1 MAGAILP
8 GCRTWHNPKM
18 QPSRISL
25 LVLLALVGGALSGLL
40 LFDHHG
46 VGAAGTAVDAM
57 CGPDEQSGCETV
69 SKSRYSSI
77 GNISV
82 AAIGLVF
89 YGSVVFLASLALV
102 AGETVRSA
110 AAGLAVALVGAGVV
124 ADLGLFGLQ
133 AFAIGAFC
141 KLCLATYG
149 VNLALFALLWP
160 AMRQLGSAFATL
172 LGGEGRRAFVVW
184 ALGTFVVMVSVV
196 AVESALAGN
205 ADAQQQNLLGS
216 PAPVSSGDSGSVAS
230 IEAELARVRAQLGEL
245 QETLDDPKKYQEYQT
260 AKAMAQFASEQVHT
274 LTLDTIPFKGPD
286 GAPIRV
292 VAYSDFLCPY
302 CRNLATALSNY
313 LPNSGDRVAIFYKNY
328 PLDQDCNPGL
338 SRTLH
343 EGACELALGAV
354 CASEQDKFWP
364 YHDKIFA
371 QQPHNAEVDD
381 VVRIAASVGVE
392 EGQMRSC
399 MASSSAKDELAA
411 QIAEAKRLEVNST
424 PTLFING
431 KRLAQIGSLLQAI
444 ESESKRLGLE

>member
-1 MAGAILP
+1 M
-8 GCRTWHNPKM
+8 
-18 QPSRISL
+18 
-25 LVLLALVGGALSGLL
+25 
-40 LFDHHG
+40 
-46 VGAAGTAVDAM
+46 
-57 CGPDEQSGCETV
+57 
-69 SKSRYSSI
+69 
-77 GNISV
+77 
-82 AAIGLVF
+82 AAIGVVF

-133 AFAIGAFC
+133 AFVIGAFC

-184 ALGTFVVMVSVV
+184 ALGSLVMMVSVV

-216 PAPVSSGDSGSVAS
+216 PTPASSGDSGSVAS
-230 IEAELARVRAQLGEL
+230 LEAELARVRAQLGEL
-245 QETLDDPKKYQEYQT
+245 QETLDDPKKYQEYQEI
-260 AKAMAQFASEQVHT
+260 KALAQFASEQVQT
-274 LTLDTIPFKGPD
+274 LALDAIPFKGPD

-292 VAYSDFLCPY
+292 VEYSDFLCPY
-302 CRNLATALSNY
+302 CRNLAAALSNY

-328 PLDQDCNPGL
+328 PLDKDCNPSL

-354 CASEQDKFWP
+354 CASEQGKFWP
-364 YHDKIFA
+364 YHDRIFS
-371 QQPHNAEVDD
+371 QQPHNPEVDD
-381 VVRIAASVGVE
+381 VVRIAASVGLDE
-392 EGQMRSC
+392 DQMRSC
-399 MASSSAKDELAA
+399 MESSSAKDKLAA
-411 QIAEAKRLEVNST
+411 QIAEAKRLEVKST

-431 KRLAQIGSLLQAI
+431 KRLDQIGGFLQAI

>member
-1 MAGAILP
+1 
-8 GCRTWHNPKM
+8 
-18 QPSRISL
+18 
-25 LVLLALVGGALSGLL
+25 
-40 LFDHHG
+40 
-46 VGAAGTAVDAM
+46 M
-57 CGPDEQSGCETV
+57 CGLSDQSGCETV

-77 GNISV
+77 RNTSV
-82 AAIGLVF
+82 AAIGVVF

-133 AFAIGAFC
+133 AFVIGAFC

-184 ALGTFVVMVSVV
+184 ALGSLVMMVSVV

-216 PAPVSSGDSGSVAS
+216 PTPASSGDSGSVAS
-230 IEAELARVRAQLGEL
+230 LEAELARVRAQLGEL
-245 QETLDDPKKYQEYQT
+245 QETLDDPKKYQEYQEI
-260 AKAMAQFASEQVHT
+260 KALAQFASEQVQT
-274 LTLDTIPFKGPD
+274 LALDAIPFKGPD

-292 VAYSDFLCPY
+292 VEYSDFLCPY
-302 CRNLATALSNY
+302 CRNLAAALSNY

-328 PLDQDCNPGL
+328 PLDKDCNPGL

-354 CASEQDKFWP
+354 CASEQGKFWP
-364 YHDKIFA
+364 YHDRIFS
-371 QQPHNAEVDD
+371 QQPHNPEVDD
-381 VVRIAASVGVE
+381 VVRIAASVGLDE
-392 EGQMRSC
+392 DQMRSC
-399 MASSSAKDELAA
+399 MESSSAKDKLAA
-411 QIAEAKRLEVNST
+411 QIAEAKRLEVKST

-431 KRLAQIGSLLQAI
+431 KRLDQIGSFLQAI

>member
-1 MAGAILP
+1 
-8 GCRTWHNPKM
+8 
-18 QPSRISL
+18 
-25 LVLLALVGGALSGLL
+25 
-40 LFDHHG
+40 
-46 VGAAGTAVDAM
+46 M
-57 CGPDEQSGCETV
+57 CGLSDQSGCETV

-77 GNISV
+77 RNTSV
-82 AAIGLVF
+82 AAIGVVF

-133 AFAIGAFC
+133 AFVIGAFC

-184 ALGTFVVMVSVV
+184 ALGSLVMMVSVV

-216 PAPVSSGDSGSVAS
+216 PTPASSGDSGSVAS
-230 IEAELARVRAQLGEL
+230 LEAELARVRAQLGEL
-245 QETLDDPKKYQEYQT
+245 QETLDDPKKYQEYQEI
-260 AKAMAQFASEQVHT
+260 KALAQFASEQVQT
-274 LTLDTIPFKGPD
+274 LALDAIPFKGPD

-292 VAYSDFLCPY
+292 VEYSDFLCPY
-302 CRNLATALSNY
+302 CRNLAAALSNY

-328 PLDQDCNPGL
+328 PLDKDCNPGL

-354 CASEQDKFWP
+354 CASEQGKFWP
-364 YHDKIFA
+364 YHDRIFS
-371 QQPHNAEVDD
+371 QQPHNPEVDD
-381 VVRIAASVGVE
+381 VVRIAASVGLDE
-392 EGQMRSC
+392 DQMRSC
-399 MASSSAKDELAA
+399 MESSSAKDKLAA
-411 QIAEAKRLEVNST
+411 QIAEAKRLEVKST

-431 KRLAQIGSLLQAI
+431 KRLDQIGGFLQAI

>member
-1 MAGAILP
+1 
-8 GCRTWHNPKM
+8 
-18 QPSRISL
+18 
-25 LVLLALVGGALSGLL
+25 
-40 LFDHHG
+40 
-46 VGAAGTAVDAM
+46 M
-57 CGPDEQSGCETV
+57 CGLSDQSGCETV

-77 GNISV
+77 GNTSV
-82 AAIGLVF
+82 AAIGVVF

-133 AFAIGAFC
+133 AFVIGAFC

-184 ALGTFVVMVSVV
+184 ALGSLVMMVSVV

-216 PAPVSSGDSGSVAS
+216 PTPASSGDSGSVAS
-230 IEAELARVRAQLGEL
+230 LEAELARVRAQLGEL
-245 QETLDDPKKYQEYQT
+245 QETLDDPKKYQEYQEI
-260 AKAMAQFASEQVHT
+260 KALAQFASGQVQT
-274 LTLDTIPFKGPD
+274 LALDAIPFKGPG

-292 VAYSDFLCPY
+292 VEYSDFLCPY
-302 CRNLATALSNY
+302 CRNLAAALSNY

-328 PLDQDCNPGL
+328 PLDKDCNPGL

-354 CASEQDKFWP
+354 CASEQGKFWP
-364 YHDKIFA
+364 YHDRIFS
-371 QQPHNAEVDD
+371 QQPHNPEVDD
-381 VVRIAASVGVE
+381 VVRIAASVGLDE
-392 EGQMRSC
+392 DQMRSC
-399 MASSSAKDELAA
+399 MESSSAKDKLAA
-411 QIAEAKRLEVNST
+411 QIAEAKRLEVKST

-431 KRLAQIGSLLQAI
+431 KRLDQIGSFLQAI